1 LLLKYTKDKYNSDHE
16 QTIGVDFGTKRINIQ
31 DKEIKLQLWD
41 TAGQEI
47 FRSITRSYYRGT
59 AGALLVYDITKRNT
73 FNNLPRW
80 LGDMRQHGSQNIV
93 IILVGNKSDL
103 AASRSVTREEGEA
116 FARQHGLLFI
126 ETSAKTADNVDE
138 TFISVAKEIFDK
150 VTQGALDVQ
159 NDANGVKRG
168 LKASSSQAGSSKKCC
183 S

>member
-1 LLLKYTKDKYNSDHE
+1 
-16 QTIGVDFGTKRINIQ
+16 
-31 DKEIKLQLWD
+31 
-41 TAGQEI
+41 
-47 FRSITRSYYRGT
+47 
-59 AGALLVYDITKRNT
+59 
-73 FNNLPRW
+73 
-80 LGDMRQHGSQNIV
+80 M
-93 IILVGNKSDL
+93 
-103 AASRSVTREEGEA
+103 AASRTVTREEGEA